1 MRGTLILAVISA
13 VVGVPQA
20 LASTQSPSF
29 ACAHAALADE
39 QAICH
44 SDALSAMDRRL
55 GSMFTVIQ
63 HCSGMGSRDV
73 NNSDQGHWL
82 RRRHACGADRTCLA
96 QAYRVRLAMMAP
108 RAAKARKF
116 DAMNECPGP
125 V

>member
-1 MRGTLILAVISA
+1 MRGTLILALMLAVASA
-13 VVGVPQA
+13 PQV
-20 LASTQSPSF
+20 LAAPQGPSF
-29 ACAHAALADE
+29 ACAHAVMADE

-44 SDALSAMDRRL
+44 SAALSAMDRRL
-55 GSMFTVIQ
+55 GIMFTAIQ

-82 RRRHACGADRTCLA
+82 RRRHACGANHTCLA
-96 QAYRVRLAMMAP
+96 QAYRARLAVMAP